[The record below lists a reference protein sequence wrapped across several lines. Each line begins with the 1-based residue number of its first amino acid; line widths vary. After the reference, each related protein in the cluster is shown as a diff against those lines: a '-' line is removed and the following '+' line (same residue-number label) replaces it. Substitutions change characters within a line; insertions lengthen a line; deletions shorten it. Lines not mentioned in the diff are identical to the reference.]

1 MTVTNATPGVQ
12 KFCEIWKD
20 SFAAVLKQ
28 LGAAS
33 PSTSII
39 GQPAPPSV
47 SAAESGT
54 GVSARFSGGG
64 SLRGDLLCT
73 AERPVAVQFAQ
84 LLMSEPLDAAVSFNE
99 SHLDAFAEFLRQV
112 SGLVASAWKQE
123 IGSPTELNFQS
134 GALPALASPLNAAL
148 RLSAGKFPEVTVSLL
163 LSQELCEALSNP
175 PAEEPE
181 IAENSPAAQET
192 PAVAPAAPQET
203 VPAPDLVVTQ
213 EAAQPSAAPTPSNLD
228 LLLDVELEATIR
240 FGRHEMLLRD
250 IFGLM
255 PGAVVELDQ
264 MVNEPAEL
272 LVAGRLVARGE
283 VVVVDGNFGIQVTQV
298 ASASQRA
305 ELIQA

>member
-1 MTVTNATPGVQ
+1 MTVTNATPAVQ

-20 SFAAVLKQ
+20 SFAEVLGQ

-33 PSTSII
+33 PSVSVI
-39 GQPAPPSV
+39 GQPAPAAA
-47 SAAESGT
+47 SAIDSGT
-54 GVSARFSGGG
+54 GVTVRFSGAG
-64 SLRGDLLCT
+64 SLRGDLFCA
-73 AERPVAVQFAQ
+73 AERPVAVQLAQ
-84 LLMSEPLDAAVSFNE
+84 LLMSEPLDPKASFNE
-99 SHLDAFAEFLRQV
+99 SHIDAFAEFLRQV
-112 SGLVASAWKQE
+112 SGLVATAWKQE
-123 IGSPTELNFQS
+123 TGSPTELNFQS
-134 GALPALASPLNAAL
+134 GALPQLSSPLTAAL
-148 RLSAGKFPEVTVSLL
+148 RLSADKFPEVTLSLL
-163 LSQELCEALSNP
+163 LSQDLCEALSNP
-175 PAEEPE
+175 PAQEPE
-181 IAENSPAAQET
+181 IAGSSPVAQET
-192 PAVAPAAPQET
+192 PAET
-203 VPAPDLVVTQ
+203 VPAAQDLSPAPEVASSR
-213 EAAQPSAAPTPSNLD
+213 EASPASQTPTPSNLD

-250 IFGLM
+250 IFALM